1 MPDADNDTE
10 MLLDDQAEEI
20 EHLRGVIRAIELR
33 VDALNIKGFTPRPAE
48 KAAFEDIKSRCRD
61 ALKR

>member
-20 EHLRGVIRAIELR
+20 ERLRGVIRAIELSI
-33 VDALNIKGFTPRPAE
+33 DGLNTKAFTQKPE
-48 KAAFEDIKSRCRD
+48 TQKTLDYIKSRCRA
-61 ALKR
+61 ALSR